1 MSEGNRFR
9 LSLIGIL
16 VVALFSALF
25 VRLWFL
31 QVGSGEE
38 LATVAETNRTETV
51 QTESPRGRILDR
63 NGTPLVTNREAS
75 AIVMDPAISD
85 EDRELSISRLA
96 ELLGVERGEIE
107 ERFDDERNSP
117 LQPITVAIDVPA
129 GTVEKDAL
137 LYIRE
142 HSEDFP
148 GVDAVQL
155 PIREYPEGF
164 AGAHVLGYVGEIND
178 EELELRAS
186 SGDEYEPG
194 ENIGKAGVELTFEP
208 DLRGTPRRETL
219 EVDADRNVVGTLD
232 LREGE
237 PGKDVKLTIDLDVQR
252 AAEAALSQGLDAAA
266 ERQDT
271 NEVLSFQ
278 TFNAEAGSIVVLDAR
293 DGSVVAMASYPSY
306 NPAEFVGGID
316 PELFEFYNEEAS
328 AFPLTNRAIQGQYA
342 TGSTFKLISGLA
354 ALETGIREPE
364 TTIADGGVYVIGDRA
379 FRNAGGEEGAENAY
393 GAVNLPRALT
403 VSSDVYFYQ
412 IGGELW
418 SRPEPENTAIQAEA
432 RRFGYE
438 EASGIALPD
447 EQIGRVPDQ
456 EWKTEFAEETGVED
470 CDEPKTQEEQDRCT
484 WFPGDNV
491 NLSVGQGDFL
501 ATPLQLAN
509 SYAAFM
515 NGGTLYQPK
524 LVSEILE
531 PDGSVAR
538 VSESTVIRTNEIMP
552 AWKEAIVDGLIGVVN
567 SGEGTVGG
575 PGIFDG
581 FPDKANTAGKTGTA
595 EVAGKQD
602 TSLYVGIWPAR
613 APVGQ
618 PQYIVAAVIEEAGFG
633 SDVAAPIV
641 RSVMDTLAGVVPDED
656 GPDVGSQPGAV
667 E

>member
-38 LATVAETNRTETV
+38 AATVAETNRTEVV
-51 QTESPRGRILDR
+51 QTEAPRGRILDR

-75 AIVMDPAISD
+75 AIVMDPGISAA
-85 EDRELSISRLA
+85 DRELSISRLA
-96 ELLGVERGEIE
+96 ELLRVERESIE

-117 LQPITVAIDVPA
+117 LQPIAVAIDVPA
-129 GTVEKDAL
+129 GTVDKDAL

-155 PIREYPEGF
+155 PIREYPEGY
-164 AGAHVLGYVGEIND
+164 AAAHVLGYVGEINED
-178 EELELRAS
+178 ELELRAG
-186 SGDEYEPG
+186 SGDEYELG

-219 EVDADRNVVGTLD
+219 EVDADRNVVDTLD

-237 PGKDVKLTIDLDVQR
+237 PGKDVELTIDLDIQR

-278 TFNAEAGSIVVLDAR
+278 TFNAEAGSVVVLDAR

-316 PELFEFYNEEAS
+316 PERFEFYNAEES

-354 ALETGIREPE
+354 ALETGVRTPE
-364 TTIADGGVYVIGDRA
+364 TTIADGGVYVIGDRS
-379 FRNAGGEEGAENAY
+379 FRNAGGREGAENAY
-393 GAVNLPRALT
+393 GAVNLTRAFT

-418 SRPEPENTAIQAEA
+418 SRPEPENTAIQTEA
-432 RRFGYE
+432 RRFGFE

-447 EQIGRVPDQ
+447 EQVGRVPDP
-456 EWKTEFAEETGVED
+456 EWKRQFAEETGVED
-470 CDEPKTQEEQDRCT
+470 CDEPKDQEEQDRCT

-509 SYAAFM
+509 AYATFV

-531 PDGSVAR
+531 PDGSVSR

-552 AWKEAIVDGLIGVVN
+552 AWKEAIVSGMIGVVN
-567 SGEGTVGG
+567 SGEGTANGV
-575 PGIFDG
+575 FDG
-581 FPDKANTAGKTGTA
+581 FPDKENVGGKTGTA

-602 TSLYVGIWPAR
+602 TSLFVGVWPAV
-613 APVGQ
+613 APEGQ
-618 PQYIVAAVIEEAGFG
+618 PQYVVAAVIEEAGFG

-641 RSVMDTLAGVVPDED
+641 RSVMDALAGVAPDED
-656 GPDVGSQPGAV
+656 GPAVGAQPGAV